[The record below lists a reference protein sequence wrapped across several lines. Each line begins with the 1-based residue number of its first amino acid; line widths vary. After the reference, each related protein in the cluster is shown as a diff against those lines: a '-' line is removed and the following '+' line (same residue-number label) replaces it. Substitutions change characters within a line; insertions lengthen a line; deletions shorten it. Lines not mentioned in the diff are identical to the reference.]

1 MNQSDKMLASERRA
15 AISLALVYVFRM
27 LGLFMVLPVLALYA
41 DSLPGATPALLGL
54 AVGAYGLTQAILQIP
69 FGMLSD
75 RFGRKPVIYT
85 GLALFAAGSVLAA
98 LSDNVYA
105 LIAARALQGAGAIA
119 AAVMAL
125 ASDLSR
131 DSQRTK
137 VMAIIG
143 ASIGASFLLSLVLGP
158 LLSAWTGVAGLF
170 WLTAGLALISAGL
183 IMFVVPTP
191 NVRSND
197 RRVAGVAL
205 YKVLLDKRLMTLNF
219 SILTLHGLLTA
230 IFVSVPF
237 VLRDTMGLPVAK
249 HWWVYLPLMVI
260 SLGLAAPVIMRVGKA
275 IPVRTALRVSACFVV
290 LAASVLLAGAAATP
304 VFLAAL
310 MIFFLA
316 FNILEASLPA
326 QLSKLSVGGQKGA
339 ALGVYSSSQFLGAFI
354 GGLAGGV
361 GVTVLGPVGL
371 ALAVLCLGVAWLL
384 LLWAVKLEAKLN
396 SFAINMTVDADKLLA
411 MPGVEEVSVVAAD
424 GLSYVWFD
432 PKITNEAEISA
443 NTQKT

>member
-1 MNQSDKMLASERRA
+1 MHQSDKMLASERRA
-15 AISLALVYVFRM
+15 AVSLALVYVFRM

-41 DSLPGATPALLGL
+41 DSLPGATPTLLGL

-75 RFGRKPVIYT
+75 RLGRKPVIYF
-85 GLALFAAGSVLAA
+85 GLLLFAAGSVFAA

-137 VMAIIG
+137 VMAVIG

-170 WLTAGLALISAGL
+170 WLTAGLAIVSAAIIL
-183 IMFVVPTP
+183 LVVPTP
-191 NVRSND
+191 SVRSND
-197 RRVAGVAL
+197 RRVASAAL
-205 YKVLLDKRLMTLNF
+205 RKVLFDKRLMTLNL
-219 SILTLHGLLTA
+219 SVLILHGLLTA

-237 VLRDTMGLPVAK
+237 VLRDSMGLPVAK
-249 HWWVYLPLMVI
+249 HWWVYLPLMTL
-260 SLGLAAPVIMRVGKA
+260 SLGLAAPLIMRVGKT
-275 IPVRTALRVSACFVV
+275 IPVRAALGFSALLVI
-290 LAASVLLAGAAATP
+290 LAASVLLMSSVAVP
-304 VFLAAL
+304 LFLAAL
-310 MIFFLA
+310 TIFFLA

-326 QLSKLSVGGQKGA
+326 QLSKLSMGGQKGA
-339 ALGVYSSSQFLGAFI
+339 ALGVYSSSQFLGAFL
-354 GGLAGGV
+354 GGVAGGA
-361 GVTVLGPVGL
+361 GIAAFGALGLISIV
-371 ALAVLCLGVAWLL
+371 ACLGICWVVLL
-384 LLWAVKLEAKLN
+384 FRVELETKLS
-396 SFAINMTVDADKLLA
+396 SFAVNIAADADRLLA
-411 MPGVEEVSVVAAD
+411 MPGVEEVSVVEAE

-432 PKITNEAEISA
+432 PEITNEAEISA